1 MTTMKK
7 ILLAAIVFAS
17 SFSAMADD
25 PSEKVLEVFN
35 KTFPNVKEVAW
46 TENEQS
52 YEVKF
57 KQNEILSK
65 ITYDKNGNIL
75 KTLRYYYEQNLPLL
89 VLSKVRSK
97 FNDKK
102 IFGVTEESSEE
113 GTYYHIILEDEKH
126 WINITADSYGG
137 IKVDKKFNKA

>member
-1 MTTMKK
+1 MKQ
-7 ILLAAIVFAS
+7 ILLAAVIAI
-17 SFSAMADD
+17 SFSFTAKADD
-25 PSEKVLEVFN
+25 PNQKVLDAFN
-35 KTFPNVKEVAW
+35 KTFQNVKDVAW
-46 TENEQS
+46 SESEHS

-65 ITYDKNGNIL
+65 VTYDTDGNIV

-89 VLSKVRSK
+89 VVSKVKSK

-113 GTYYHIILEDEKH
+113 GTFYHIVLEDEKH
-126 WINITADSYGG
+126 WINITADSYGT
-137 IKVDKKFNKA
+137 IRVDNKYKKA

>member
-1 MTTMKK
+1 MKQ
-7 ILLAAIVFAS
+7 IILAAIVFVISYGAK
-17 SFSAMADD
+17 AEE
-25 PSEKVLEVFN
+25 PNQKVLDAFN
-35 KTFPNVKEVAW
+35 KTFQNVQEIAW

-65 ITYDKNGNIL
+65 VTYDTDGNIL
-75 KTLRYYYEQNLPLL
+75 RTLRYYYEQNLPLL
-89 VLSKVRSK
+89 VLSRVKNK
-97 FNDKK
+97 FSDKK
-102 IFGVTEESSEE
+102 IFGVTEEASDA
-113 GTYYHIILEDEKH
+113 GTFYHIVLEDEKH

>member
-1 MTTMKK
+1 MKK
-7 ILLAAIVFAS
+7 ILLAAIFFAS
-17 SFSAMADD
+17 GFRAMADD
-25 PSEKVLEVFN
+25 PNQKVLDAFN

-46 TENEQS
+46 TENEHS

-57 KQNEILSK
+57 KQNEILFRV
-65 ITYDKNGNIL
+65 TYDKDGNIL

-89 VLSKVRSK
+89 VLSKVKSK
-97 FNDKK
+97 FKNKK
-102 IFGVTEESSEE
+102 IYEVTEESSEE

-126 WINITADSYGG
+126 WINITADSYGS

>member
-1 MTTMKK
+1 MKK

-25 PSEKVLEVFN
+25 PSEKVLSAFH

-65 ITYDKNGNIL
+65 VTYDKEGNIL

-89 VLSKVRSK
+89 VLSKVKTK

-113 GTYYHIILEDEKH
+113 GTFYHIILEDAKH
-126 WINITADSYGG
+126 WVNITADSYGG
-137 IKVDKKFNKA
+137 IKVDKKYNKA